1 MEEERKARID
11 ANGQL
16 TLPKCIMDELGL
28 VGGEGFIVATDGKDI
43 KLRRL
48 RRLRRI
54 GEEENTLHRFL
65 MRDAPQLHRGDKPEQ
80 ER

>member
-16 TLPKCIMDELGL
+16 TLPKCVMDELGL
-28 VGGEGFIVATDGKDI
+28 IGGEGFIVATDGKDI

-48 RRLRRI
+48 RRLKRI

-65 MRDAPQLHRGDKPEQ
+65 LGVSPPTSMEQ
-80 ER
+80 